1 MTIDEYMK
9 SIDDVGLDRT
19 WLEMVKKCQNTP
31 EIKDG
36 VLSVSNFGELYE
48 IGLAHVNKE
57 SKKSLGKY
65 FTPSDVATLMAK
77 WLCNLSG
84 ENICDVCCGVGNLVL
99 AYLKHIGRDKARELI
114 KSGSLWL
121 YDKDELALWICVNTI
136 GILYGDDI
144 VGYIHS
150 CPGDFLDSE
159 VRLPENSKVVS
170 NPPYAKV
177 EQIPDNWNKTDVVSE
192 TKELYAAIMEK
203 ILSEPG
209 VSGTVL
215 LTPQNYLG
223 REKFKSLR
231 KLLGSGYTGMAIPF
245 DNKPSWI
252 FNGKKHTG
260 DEVVR
265 SGFVVPFDN
274 TPGQLFNGKK
284 HGVFNSNQQN
294 QVRPA
299 ILVTDNRKWGTG
311 IQVAG
316 MIRFRNGER
325 NKVLTPEF
333 LSKFVGNTPQRTNG
347 DRYAKCFPQLE
358 PLLLAWRTKSIGERF
373 RDFVCDDGE
382 YKLNFVTTCRYN
394 TVAYVSDLFRSGKRT
409 LGFKDSDT
417 RDLAYCWLN
426 SSFCYWHWRLYDGEI
441 TYQQGMLDEMPTFI
455 GKLTSDARTTLIG
468 IAKEMQGIEGQNI
481 VRKKN
486 SGKMM
491 ESVKFPDEY
500 RTKIN
505 NILLLELGVECD
517 GHEFDI
523 IHAHSLVGDNG
534 LVGG

>member
-1 MTIDEYMK
+1 MYNWNMTIDEYLK
-9 SIDDVGLDRT
+9 SIDDVGLDQT

-65 FTPSDVATLMAK
+65 FTPEDVATLMAK

-245 DNKPSWI
+245 DN
-252 FNGKKHTG
+252 
-260 DEVVR
+260 
-265 SGFVVPFDN
+265 

-311 IQVAG
+311 IRVAG
-316 MIRFRNGER
+316 MVRFKNEER
-325 NKVLTPEF
+325 DKVLDPDF
-333 LSKFVGNTPQRTNG
+333 LAKFVGNIPQTTEG

-358 PLLLAWRTKSIGERF
+358 DLHQRWVVESGKETFGKHMSK
-373 RDFVCDDGE
+373 DGA
-382 YKLNFVTTCRYN
+382 YPLNFVTTCRYS
-394 TVAYVSDLFRSGKRT
+394 TVAYVSDLYRSGKR
-409 LGFKDSDT
+409 LLRFNDEET

-441 TYQQGMLDEMPTFI
+441 TYQHRMLDEMPVFFKRLPPETRER
-455 GKLTSDARTTLIG
+455 LVN
-468 IAKEMQGIEGQNI
+468 IAKEMQSIESNYI
-481 VRKKN
+481 AKKKN

-491 ESVKFPDEY
+491 ETIKFPDKY

-505 NILLLELGVECD
+505 NLLLLELGVKCD
-517 GHEFDI
+517 GHDFDL
-523 IHAHSLVGDNG
+523 IHAHSVLNDTP
-534 LVGG
+534 LTTPSPI